1 MKLFYENAHWHG
13 RGPLYKIGAKDIIEK
28 WFLRASIG
36 GYGWIKPPVGSNK
49 WGFTVYK
56 GHIWTLNIGPIAL
69 TLGKSIL

>member
-49 WGFTVYK
+49 WGFK
-56 GHIWTLNIGPIAL
+56 KREILNLFQPL
-69 TLGKSIL
+69 PQEDH